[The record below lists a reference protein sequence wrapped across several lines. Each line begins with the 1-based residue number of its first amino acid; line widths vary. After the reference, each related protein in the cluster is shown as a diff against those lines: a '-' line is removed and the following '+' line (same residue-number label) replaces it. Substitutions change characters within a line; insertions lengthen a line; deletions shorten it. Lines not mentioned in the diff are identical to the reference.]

1 MRAAAFRRSLSRRRP
16 WATRELLVA
25 ALAVAAVC
33 LAACAGAAPPPAAS
47 VATSATTALSGG
59 DFTWQKQGGPLDL
72 GVTHTQSSLDPEEPA
87 AARQSGEQILRDAD
101 ADGGGW
107 QNVHLMGFGTLNPE
121 PSPGQ
126 YDWASLDTRMQL
138 VKDTGGKTVLTLCCS
153 PDWMKGGTSGQ
164 TDWSTIEVAPT
175 PDHFDDFAVLAAAA
189 VKRYPQIQRVLVWNE
204 LKGFY
209 DDDQNRWDYEDY
221 TALYNKVYT
230 AVKAVRPD
238 VPVGGPYIVLNSLDP
253 GQDDSSDVSGQ
264 WGVAD
269 QRPLDV
275 ITYWLKN
282 MVGADFIA
290 VDGGTATR
298 QMTLPTSLRQ
308 GAQKFADLDAWIRT
322 QTTLPIW
329 WAEFYPD
336 LPTAGGE
343 GGPDSAASAAATVA
357 ALAAFAQSGAAGALL
372 WGPQGSADLGYAAL
386 WTDSTQAGGGKATPL
401 TAAWQW
407 LVPRLATGDVE
418 IGYSPTLPLLAFR
431 DGGSALVVNL
441 TGNPVTVPKGTDPI
455 PAWTSV
461 VTSSAS

>member
-1 MRAAAFRRSLSRRRP
+1 M
-16 WATRELLVA
+16 VA
-25 ALAVAAVC
+25 VGLT
-33 LAACAGAAPPPAAS
+33 ACSGTPPAAS
-47 VATSATTALSGG
+47 GATTALPG
-59 DFTWQKQGGPLDL
+59 DWSWQVQGSPLDL
-72 GVTHTQSSLDPEEPA
+72 GVTHTRSSLDPEEPA
-87 AARQSGEQILRDAD
+87 AARRSGEQILRG

-121 PSPGQ
+121 PSPGR
-126 YDWASLDTRMQL
+126 YDWASLDTRMRL

-153 PDWMKGGTSGQ
+153 PDWMKGGRAGQ
-164 TDWSTIEVAPT
+164 TDWSQIEVAPT
-175 PDHFDDFAVLAAAA
+175 PDHGDDFAALAAAA

-209 DDDQNRWDYEDY
+209 DETQNRWRYEDY

-253 GQDDSSDVSGQ
+253 GQHDSSDISGQ

-298 QMTLPTSLRQ
+298 QMTLPTSIRE

-322 QTTLPIW
+322 QTDLPIW

-336 LPTAGGE
+336 LPTGHE
-343 GGPDSAASAAATVA
+343 GAPDSPASAAATLAVI
-357 ALAAFAQSGAAGALL
+357 AAFARSGAAGALL
-372 WGPQGSADLGYAAL
+372 WGPQGSDDLGYAAL
-386 WTDSTQAGGGKATPL
+386 WTDSTKAGGGKATPL

-407 LVPRLATGDVE
+407 LVSRLAKGDVE
-418 IGYSPTLPLLAFR
+418 VGYSTTLSLLAFR
-431 DGGSALVVNL
+431 EGESALVVNL
-441 TGNPVTVPKGTDPI
+441 TGDPVTAPRGANPI

-461 VTSSAS
+461 ITGGSS